1 MCKHTSVTILT
12 RTLHACLMGVSLSE
26 MLCCFLLFTLH
37 ILCEQLFPRGSEEF
51 VIKHIY
57 HRVTNPNVILWALVV
72 PQLKFSPGQ
81 HRLTFS
87 TQNARLT
94 RVENFNMKT
103 FVFFNPPVASG
114 KESQCE
120 NARNDDKQSKRAK
133 EGRESA
139 GLFSL
144 RPLDVMDLVP
154 WITNITNTNLVLSG
168 CCLPDPLTLDL
179 SEGFFFFLLFGIS
192 YINFVIWP
200 LPSYLFVCLFVYE
213 INISFAFKL
222 AYILMKIFLVE

>member
-37 ILCEQLFPRGSEEF
+37 ILCEQLFPRGWEEF

-94 RVENFNMKT
+94 RVEDFNMKT

-120 NARNDDKQSKRAK
+120 NARNDDKQSERAK

-144 RPLDVMDLVP
+144 WPLDVMDLVP
-154 WITNITNTNLVLSG
+154 WKISLILIWF
-168 CCLPDPLTLDL
+168 CPDAVCLTLWRWICLRVSFSFYFLVSHTLTL
-179 SEGFFFFLLFGIS
+179 SFGLCLAI
-192 YINFVIWP
+192 
-200 LPSYLFVCLFVYE
+200 YLFVCLFVCLW
-213 INISFAFKL
+213 NKH
-222 AYILMKIFLVE
+222 